1 MAPNKW
7 RNIVVVLLAV
17 CEFRPN
23 HGAPV
28 GSSMDIY
35 RMDIDCKVTSR
46 FARTLITTE
55 IQNTG
60 NSSQE
65 AIFDVELPKT
75 AFITNFSMTVDGVT
89 TDGMVKKKEDA
100 EQQYDRAVSRGESAG
115 LVQSTGRKMENF
127 KICVN
132 VGARATAIFKLTYE
146 ELLKRHHGS
155 YELQIKV
162 QPKQLVENFQ
172 INVDIIEP
180 QEISFVEAHG
190 TFITN
195 ELVDVVTKSHTGNKA
210 HITFK
215 PTMHQ
220 QRKCAI
226 CSETLLD
233 GEFTIKYDVKRETTA
248 GNIQIVNGYFVHY
261 FAPSSLAR
269 LPKNVVFVIDCSG
282 SMRGRKMQQTF
293 EAFTKILEELPEEDH
308 VGILKFNEDVSKWK
322 NNLVKAAPDNIKSA
336 KEFVAQITARGGT
349 NINAALV
356 AAAEM
361 LRNERTSKALP
372 EISTSIIIFL
382 SDGDPTSGVID
393 LDTIMRNVKSATEGV
408 ATLYSLGFGWD
419 VDYGFLEKMSL
430 QNGGLARRIYED
442 SDSALQ
448 LQNFYKEVAFPVL
461 LDVSVQYPD
470 LQVNDLTQNSFNH
483 YYQDSEL
490 IVAGHIDNNDI
501 HVLTAQV
508 TAQGASEQ
516 FSMKVETNIK
526 EDDVIATEQ
535 RYAFGDFTERLW
547 AYLTIEQLLTKQISA
562 EGAEKRNITEEALKL
577 CLKYGFVTPL
587 TSMVI
592 TTPEDDNDGRKVVA
606 NKPKEDDD
614 ALSWTQPVKTAGRTA
629 GPRAGL
635 MPRGRSRSPT
645 RVLQYARL
653 LNSVNLNSPRLIA
666 TEVNV
671 DVVPAI
677 VRVPSGRRRKIM
689 YDLNPVEEVTTNLPT
704 IIPGPDVA
712 AVALIT
718 LPFASDKIFL
728 GIDETPDTWINLL
741 HSPDLEITL
750 NGKLSPD
757 RRSFARL
764 GLVNRKKSLS
774 MDISAHNIT
783 VISGQDTQT
792 VPWTSTLQGVR
803 SVNKEARKLFLT
815 LEGRFRAIVLLKK
828 NPDHLKLHIE
838 NKKADSEFHMGLIGQ
853 MMVKDNILVESDE
866 VTILGETYPAKQF
879 PTCNFSSYG
888 VKQPGPCTKVTL
900 KSSNAFA
907 GVSHV
912 VPGIFDFPPDS

>member
-1 MAPNKW
+1 MAPIKW
-7 RNIVVVLLAV
+7 MSIAIVLLAV
-17 CEFRPN
+17 RGLRPN

-28 GSSMDIY
+28 ESSMDIY

-55 IQNTG
+55 IRNAG

-75 AFITNFSMTVDGVT
+75 AFITNFSMTVGGVT
-89 TDGMVKKKEDA
+89 TVGVVKKKEDA

-127 KICVN
+127 RISVN
-132 VGARATAIFKLTYE
+132 VGARASAIFRLTYE

-162 QPKQLVENFQ
+162 QPKQLVETFQ
-172 INVDIIEP
+172 INVDITEP

-195 ELVDVVTKSHTGNKA
+195 ELIDVVTKSHTGNKA

-220 QRKCAI
+220 QRKCTI

-233 GEFTIKYDVKRETTA
+233 GDFTIKYDVKRETTA

-282 SMRGRKMQQTF
+282 SMRGRKIQQTF
-293 EAFTKILEELPEEDH
+293 EAFTKILEDLPEEDH
-308 VGILKFNEDVSKWK
+308 VGILKFNEDISKWK
-322 NNLVKAAPDNIKSA
+322 KNLVKAAPDNIKSA
-336 KEFVAQITARGGT
+336 KEFVAEITAQGGT

-361 LRNERTSKALP
+361 LRNERASKSLP
-372 EISTSIIIFL
+372 EISASIIIFL
-382 SDGDPTSGVID
+382 SDGDPTSGVTD
-393 LDTIMRNVKSATEGV
+393 LDTIMRNVKGATEGV

-419 VDYGFLEKMSL
+419 VDYSFLEKMSL
-430 QNGGLARRIYED
+430 ENGGLARRIYED

-483 YYQDSEL
+483 YYQGSEL

-501 HVLTAQV
+501 DVLTAQV

-516 FSMKVETNIK
+516 FNMKVETNIK
-526 EDDVIATEQ
+526 EDDVIAAEQ

-547 AYLTIEQLLTKQISA
+547 AYLTIEQLLTKQISS
-562 EGAEKRNITEEALKL
+562 EGAEKRNITEEALRL

-592 TTPEDDNDGRKVVA
+592 TTPEDDNDRREVVA
-606 NKPKEDDD
+606 NKPKENDD
-614 ALSWTQPVKTAGRTA
+614 ALSWTQQVKTSRKAA
-629 GPRAGL
+629 P
-635 MPRGRSRSPT
+635 RSRALS
-645 RVLQYARL
+645 QYARIS
-653 LNSVNLNSPRLIA
+653 NVRNTPIRFSDSSTKQHIPSVRLMTIYQEP
-666 TEVNV
+666 EVA
-671 DVVPAI
+671 DE
-677 VRVPSGRRRKIM
+677 
-689 YDLNPVEEVTTNLPT
+689 VEIIKTT
-704 IIPGPDVA
+704 ISPGPADVA

-728 GIDETPDTWINLL
+728 EIDETPDTWINLL

-757 RRSFARL
+757 RRVFARL

-792 VPWTSTLQGVR
+792 VTWTSALQGVR
-803 SVNKEARKLFLT
+803 SVNKEGRKLILT

-828 NPDHLKLHIE
+828 NPDRLMLHIE
-838 NKKADSEFHMGLIGQ
+838 NKKADSELHLGLVGQ

-866 VTILGETYPAKQF
+866 VTILGETYPAEKF

-888 VKQPGPCTKVTL
+888 VKQPGSCTKVSL
-900 KSSNAFA
+900 KSFNAFA
-907 GVSHV
+907 GISHV